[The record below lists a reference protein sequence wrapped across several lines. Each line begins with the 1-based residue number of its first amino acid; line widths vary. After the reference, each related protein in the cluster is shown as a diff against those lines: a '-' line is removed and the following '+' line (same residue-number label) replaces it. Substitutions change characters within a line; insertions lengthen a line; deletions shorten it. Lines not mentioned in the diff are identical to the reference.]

1 MNLQT
6 IIFDEHDRI
15 IQINGYLIVGQ
26 RGMRDM
32 YGQLETPDDPDE
44 VEIES
49 AFLGDKEIEL
59 TEEQTEWAIEALWDE
74 ASSYRSPLG

>member
-1 MNLQT
+1 MHLET
-6 IIFDEHDRI
+6 AIFDEQDQL

-32 YGQLETPDDPDE
+32 YGQQETPDDPDE

-59 TEEQTEWAIEALWDE
+59 TDEQTEWAREALWDE
-74 ASSYRSPLG
+74 AKTY

>member
-6 IIFDEHDRI
+6 QIFNDHDQL

-32 YGQLETPDDPDE
+32 YGQMETPDDPDE

-49 AFLGDKEIEL
+49 AFLGDEEIEL
-59 TEEQTEWAIEALWDE
+59 TDEQTEWAREALFDE
-74 ASSYRSPLG
+74 AKTY

>member
-1 MNLQT
+1 MHLET
-6 IIFDEHDRI
+6 MIFDEHDRI

-32 YGQLETPDDPDE
+32 YGQMETPDDPDE

-59 TEEQTEWAIEALWDE
+59 TDEQTEWAREALWDE
-74 ASSYRSPLG
+74 AKTY

>member
-1 MNLQT
+1 MHLET
-6 IIFDEHDRI
+6 HIFNDQDQL

-32 YGQLETPDDPDE
+32 YGQQETPDDPDE

-59 TEEQTEWAIEALWDE
+59 TEEQTEWAREALFDE
-74 ASSYRSPLG
+74 AKTY

>member
-1 MNLQT
+1 MHLETHICDDQ
-6 IIFDEHDRI
+6 DQL

-32 YGQLETPDDPDE
+32 YGQMETPDDPDE

-59 TEEQTEWAIEALWDE
+59 TDEQTEWAREALFDE
-74 ASSYRSPLG
+74 AKTY

>member
-1 MNLQT
+1 MHLET
-6 IIFDEHDRI
+6 HIFNEHDQL

-32 YGQLETPDDPDE
+32 YGQMETPDDPDE

-49 AFLGDKEIEL
+49 AFLGDEEIEL
-59 TEEQTEWAIEALWDE
+59 TDEQTEWAREALFDE
-74 ASSYRSPLG
+74 AKIS